1 MIRTVLC
8 ILAAAALAAA
18 DFAIDP
24 SQSTIAFAGTSTF
37 HDFTGTAKLK
47 SGSLHLDAAAPSGTI
62 EADAASMTTSDEDR
76 DERMHNF
83 VMDAPTF
90 PTVSFALTGW
100 VPDASGG
107 GTATGTWTMK
117 GVGKPISIPV
127 AIAGGHAKA
136 HFELNIRDWGIRT
149 PRLLFVTVGDIVTID
164 LDLVLMPAATP

>member
-1 MIRTVLC
+1 MIRAFLC
-8 ILAAAALAAA
+8 LAAASIIAAA
-18 DFAIDP
+18 DFTVDP
-24 SQSTIAFAGTSTF
+24 AQSVIAFASTSTF

-47 SGSLHLDAAAPSGTI
+47 SGQLHLDAAAPTGTI

-90 PTVSFALTGW
+90 PTVSFTLTGW
-100 VPDASGG
+100 APDASGG

-117 GVGKPISIPV
+117 GVGKPVTIPV

-136 HFELNIRDWGIRT
+136 HLELNIRDWGIRT
-149 PRLLFVTVGDIVTID
+149 PRLLFVTVGDIVTVD
-164 LDLVLMPAATP
+164 LDLVLVPVATP